1 MTSKAKLGT
10 GGLYW
15 QEIGDKN
22 YARLTD
28 IIADKNAEIA
38 ELKADIDDLKGTIGL
53 KDILIEYFDRKAK
66 LSVREEQ

>member
-1 MTSKAKLGT
+1 MISLERSLERRREIVRLHIAKRSLRRENAE
-10 GGLYW
+10 L
-15 QEIGDKN
+15 
-22 YARLTD
+22 
-28 IIADKNAEIA
+28 NAEIA